1 MNISKIIRKVILEI
15 DEKKAPRGLDPKD
28 QYDMLRGV
36 IQNCNSS
43 EIQNFKGRPIRFIN
57 SDKFDLF
64 PEIKGMGVDK
74 AYYVTAKFGNAAYM
88 VFGLQDSNLEKP
100 ALLAYK
106 ILEDQTP
113 ERVPDGLGSECE
125 QLMKIEDLGQ
135 QNLSPKNLEQFKSYQ
150 TSVPAAGAQLEAP
163 ENIELYDQVPYSKLQ
178 WPSGNPV
185 FNPIP
190 KGNGYAWVL
199 KGLKQNL
206 ANLPK
211 AVTTMLANQG
221 FTTDQPEDIM
231 SDSAKYA
238 FYLKDI
244 QGDWPA
250 LQSQKDALRGNDIIY
265 PTEEILSPDRATCRT
280 AIKKLD
286 YCAKSPVG
294 KDCGVDLF
302 KNKFIALRCGDL
314 RMAGGVIGIKD
325 EYENILKKGKPYG
338 LADLKRVVGK
348 AQYGSVQKESIEKKI
363 NFILNEQ
370 RKKFKF

>member
-1 MNISKIIRKVILEI
+1 MNISEIIRKVILEV
-15 DEKKAPRGLDPKD
+15 DEKKAPRGLDPTD

-43 EIQNFKGRPIRFIN
+43 EIQNFKGRAIKFIN

-64 PEIKGMGVDK
+64 PEIKGLGVDK
-74 AYYVTAKFGNAAYM
+74 AYYVSAKLGNAAYM
-88 VFGLQDSNLEKP
+88 VFGLQDPNLEKP

-106 ILEDQTP
+106 VSEDQTP

-135 QNLSPKNLEQFKSYQ
+135 QNLSPKNLEQFKSFQ
-150 TSVPAAGAQLEAP
+150 TNVPSAGAQLEKP

-178 WPSGNPV
+178 WPSGKSV
-185 FNPIP
+185 FDPIP
-190 KGNGYAWVL
+190 AGKGYAWVL
-199 KGLKQNL
+199 KGLKQKL
-206 ANLPK
+206 VSLPE
-211 AVTTMLANQG
+211 AVTIMLKDQG
-221 FTTDQPEDIM
+221 FTTDQPSNIM

-265 PTEEILSPDRATCRT
+265 PTEEILKPDRSTCRA

-286 YCAKSPVG
+286 YCTKSPVG
-294 KDCGVDLF
+294 ADCGDDLF

-314 RMAGGVIGIKD
+314 RMIGGVLGMKD
-325 EYENILKKGKPYG
+325 EYENIMKKGQPYG
-338 LADLKRVVGK
+338 LADLKRVVGQ
-348 AQYGSVQKESIEKKI
+348 AQYGSIQKESLEKKI
-363 NFILNEQ
+363 NFILNEE
-370 RKKFKF
+370 RKKLRF